1 MSRTTGELSGYL
13 RRVER
18 ALDCPPGQRR
28 ALMERVQRDLERFL
42 DEQPEATAEEAAAY
56 LGDPEELAQGLLET
70 LDPKELERYRRKG
83 VLLRRGVVLLVIAAL
98 VVALIGTCLYARHL
112 RKNQFQITVI
122 EASSTHISQELPDP
136 YTAL

>member
-70 LDPKELERYRRKG
+70 LDPKELEWHRRRG
-83 VLLRRGVVLLVIAAL
+83 ERLRWRLAVLLIAAL
-98 VVALIGTCLYARHL
+98 IAALIGTCVYARHL
-112 RKNQFQITVI
+112 KKNQFQITVI
-122 EASSTHISQELPDP
+122 EASCTFSAPEFPPAYMI
-136 YTAL
+136 